1 MITPYIAK
9 KVILGIISP
18 HGSTDLIHAT
28 QNGLVPKLLQIQA
41 ANMAGFQ
48 LLTQLHQETIIDCIF
63 LLMSIVHF
71 RHDIISLKQ
80 FSTNFWIIALFTI
93 PEIVFHWVLFG
104 LQPLNANDLFLLYMT
119 FLHVPNHYYMSWNFI
134 KKQKG
139 ETAFLLGLFTMLF
152 LYFGETLNFSNMNI
166 QVLALVK
173 SFVVSHVVYNE
184 KYIHN
189 KKQPIIPDII
199 KYM

>member
-9 KVILGIISP
+9 KIILGIISP

-48 LLTQLHQETIIDCIF
+48 LLTQLHQDKIVDILF
-63 LLMSIVHF
+63 LLMSLVHF

-80 FSTNFWIIALFTI
+80 LSTNFWILALFTL

-104 LQPLNANDLFLLYMT
+104 IPSLNASDLFLLYMT

-152 LYFGETLNFSNMNI
+152 LYFGEALNFSNMNI

-184 KYIHN
+184 KYVYKN
-189 KKQPIIPDII
+189 RSMIPGII

>member
-48 LLTQLHQETIIDCIF
+48 LMTQLKQEKIIDLIF
-63 LLMSIVHF
+63 LLTSILHF
-71 RHDIISLKQ
+71 RHDFISLKQ
-80 FSTNFWIIALFTI
+80 LSTNFWIMALFTL

-104 LQPLNANDLFLLYMT
+104 IPSLNVSDLFLLYMT

-134 KKQKG
+134 KKQKK
-139 ETAFLLGLFTMLF
+139 ETAFLVGLFSMLF
-152 LYFGETLNFSNMNI
+152 LYFGETLHFSNMNI

-189 KKQPIIPDII
+189 KKQPIIPSII
-199 KYM
+199 KYI